1 MSKALNYIL
10 GGLLLVSVVAGY
22 LTKQKLLEE
31 RLAHQS
37 TQTAYANQ
45 VAMAEGLRADEEAK
59 RRKAEKELTDA
70 TIAHEQEVL
79 AIKSQRDAARRDDRV
94 VAERLRDKAR
104 EAADYAQ
111 RAGEVCSDPAF
122 AELRKTTQD
131 TIGMLADLRERADQ
145 HAGVLAQFA
154 TDAHLAGLACERR
167 YDEAHQKLNSSL

>member
-37 TQTAYANQ
+37 TQTAYAQQ
-45 VAMAEGLRADEEAK
+45 VAAAEGLRADEETK
-59 RRKAEKELTDA
+59 RRKAEQELTDA
-70 TIAHEQEVL
+70 TTTHEQEIGALRTTVL
-79 AIKSQRDAARRDDRV
+79 AERSRAGAV
-94 VAERLRDKAR
+94 GERLRDKAR
-104 EAADYAQ
+104 EVTTYAQ
-111 RAGEVCSDPAF
+111 RAGEVCSDPSF

-131 TIGMLADLRERADQ
+131 TIGMLADLRERADER
-145 HAGVLAQFA
+145 AGILAQFA

-167 YDEAHQKLNSSL
+167 YDEAREKVMAY